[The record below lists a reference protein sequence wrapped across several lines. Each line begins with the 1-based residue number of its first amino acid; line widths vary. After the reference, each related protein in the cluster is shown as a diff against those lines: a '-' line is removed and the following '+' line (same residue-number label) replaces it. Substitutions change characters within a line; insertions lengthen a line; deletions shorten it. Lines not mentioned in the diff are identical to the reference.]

1 MENGMG
7 GLDNSR
13 DINELRIR
21 RLQKKLEE
29 KVIENKELKEICSID
44 NQIIHELEDAVKELR
59 REIII
64 LRKYK

>member
-1 MENGMG
+1 MG